1 MTSLVLIGMVFVI
14 NLYMFPG
21 RMSLNSASAAA
32 SELCEWVQVGIDVYI
47 LHRKY
52 QVKPS
57 SQWFSAAFAA
67 ATDHRNHF
75 FLLYQQSKS
84 FESKVKFRQASNFCK
99 SVLEAAKLAYAAKTK
114 VSITFKK
121 TGCQGFWRVA
131 NRFLNKVKSAIP
143 SLFNCVE
150 TDRQAD
156 RERQADRQRDRQRDR
171 ERHRERCCLLPLIIQ
186 HCLQK
191 TFLITLILMTR
202 VSFYLFFL
210 LELI

>member
-1 MTSLVLIGMVFVI
+1 MYISFIVSIRS
-14 NLYMFPG
+14 NLH
-21 RMSLNSASAAA
+21 LNGFQLLLLLPQII
-32 SELCEWVQVGIDVYI
+32 EI
-47 LHRKY
+47 
-52 QVKPS
+52 
-57 SQWFSAAFAA
+57 
-67 ATDHRNHF
+67 TF

-99 SVLEAAKLAYAAKTK
+99 SVLEAAKLAYEAKTK

-150 TDRQAD
+150 TDRQTDRQTERGRQTD
-156 RERQADRQRDRQRDR
+156 REIDRDR